1 MNWTDVNL
9 RQLQAFVTVAR
20 LNSFT
25 RAAVLL
31 HLSQP
36 ALTKQ
41 VRQLE
46 EVLGV
51 RLLDRNTRK
60 VELTQIGK
68 ELRPVIQQVLAG
80 IEGVVVNTRELASK
94 SRGVVRIAALPSICS
109 TLLPG
114 AIARLNEEH
123 PGISVVLRDVVAQRL
138 LTLVRAGEVDFGF
151 GSLTARDTDLRFAVL
166 LSDRMVVAFPKGHAL
181 EKKKTVGLKEL
192 AGWPLVLTA
201 GESSVRKLVDAAFAS
216 VGKLVAPRFEAT
228 YMSTAAG
235 MVKAGLALTILP
247 SSAIEMGELVGLLT
261 RPIVRPVITRE
272 IGVIEKPGCSLSPAA
287 EVFLQTMKAH
297 SRELRSRPVAQP
309 ASA

>member
-9 RQLQAFVTVAR
+9 RQLHAFVTVAR

-25 RAAVLL
+25 RAAMLL

-60 VELTQIGK
+60 VGLTQIGK
-68 ELRPVIQQVLAG
+68 ELSPVIQQVLAG
-80 IEGVVVNTRELASK
+80 IEGVVFNSRELASK

-109 TLLPG
+109 TILPD
-114 AIARLNEEH
+114 AIARFSEAH
-123 PGISVVLRDVVAQRL
+123 PGISVILHDVVAQRL
-138 LTLVRAGEVDFGF
+138 LNLVRNGEVDFGI
-151 GSLTARDTDLRFAVL
+151 GSLTARDTDLQFSVL
-166 LSDRMVVAFPKGHAL
+166 LSDRMVVAFPAGHAL
-181 EKKKTVGLKEL
+181 EKKKTVELKEL
-192 AGWPLVLTA
+192 AGQPLILTA

-216 VGKLVAPRFEAT
+216 IGKLVVHKFEAT
-228 YMSTAAG
+228 YISTAAG

-247 SSAIEMGELVGLLT
+247 ASAIEMGELVGLLT
-261 RPIVRPVITRE
+261 RPIVRPVITRD

-297 SRELRSRPVAQP
+297 SKELRPHSAAQP
-309 ASA
+309 ASG